1 MAAWFADHVLGGLVV
16 AVLVGASHARLWQ
29 RIKKLTAEQTGEI
42 KNTRGD
48 DHDGPALPLRR

>member
-1 MAAWFADHVLGGLVV
+1 MAAWFAAHVLGGLVV

-48 DHDGPALPLRR
+48 DHDGPALPL

>member
-48 DHDGPALPLRR
+48 DHDGPALPL